1 MDIKPLSDVELNN
14 TEASRGSSRA
24 EASLLVRDDEVFIR
38 MTPVERL
45 QHITL
50 ILCFVLL
57 VLTGLPLLLD
67 PAMWLKKLFFFETS
81 FAWRGWIHRIAGV
94 GLIAL
99 SVFHLFYISCTQRGR
114 DLFWA
119 LTPKLRDV
127 TDALE
132 SFGYNLG
139 VTRWLYEKG
148 VLRRFFDQHPYW
160 LFPQPPQY
168 GRFNFIEKFEYLAVW
183 WGNAVMIASG
193 FFLWA
198 TNLSFRLFPLWVYD
212 IFKIIHSYEAILA
225 FLAIIIWHLYNVHLT
240 PDVFPMSRVW
250 LDGKISGH
258 ELRMHHPLEYEAIL
272 AARRRAG
279 SIHVDSEAQEKET
292 PMSTGEN
299 LDRKSG
305 G

>member
-1 MDIKPLSDVELNN
+1 MDIKPPSCVELNN
-14 TEASRGSSRA
+14 TPLSQGSSER
-24 EASLLVRDDEVFIR
+24 EPSLLVREDEVFIR
-38 MTPVERL
+38 MPRNERL

-50 ILCFVLL
+50 IICFVLL

-67 PAMWLKKLFFFETS
+67 PAAWLKKVFFFETS
-81 FAWRGWIHRIAGV
+81 FAWRGWIHRLAGV
-94 GLIAL
+94 GLIGL
-99 SVFHLFYISCTQRGR
+99 SVLHLLYVSGTRRGR
-114 DLFWA
+114 ELFWA
-119 LTPKLRDV
+119 LMPKLKDV

-132 SFGYNLG
+132 SFGHNLG
-139 VTRWLYEKG
+139 FTRWLYEKG
-148 VLRRFFDQHPYW
+148 ILKQFFDQHPYW
-160 LFPQPPQY
+160 LFRQPPQY

-250 LDGKISGH
+250 LDGKITGH
-258 ELRMHHPLEYEAIL
+258 ELRTHHSLEYEAIL
-272 AARRRAG
+272 EARRRAI
-279 SIHVDSEAQEKET
+279 SIHRGSEAQKNGT
-292 PMSTGEN
+292 HMSRDEN
-299 LDRKSG
+299 PDRRV
-305 G
+305 

>member
-1 MDIKPLSDVELNN
+1 MDIRPLSDVELNN
-14 TEASRGSSRA
+14 SEASRGSSPS
-24 EASLLVRDDEVFIR
+24 EPSLLVRDDETFIR
-38 MTPVERL
+38 MTPIERL

-81 FAWRGWIHRIAGV
+81 FAWRGWLHRIAGV

-114 DLFWA
+114 DLFWS
-119 LTPKLRDV
+119 LMPKLKDV

-132 SFGYNLG
+132 SFAYNLG
-139 VTRWLYEKG
+139 VARWLHEKG
-148 VLRRFFDQHPYW
+148 MLRHFFDQHPYW
-160 LFPQPPQY
+160 LFRQPPQY

-183 WGNAVMIASG
+183 WGNFVMIASG

-240 PDVFPMSRVW
+240 PEVFPMSRVW
-250 LDGKISGH
+250 LDGKITGR

-272 AARRRAG
+272 GARRRES
-279 SIHVDSEAQEKET
+279 SIQRESAPQQNLVQV
-292 PMSTGEN
+292 STDEN
-299 LDRKSG
+299 LDGKSSG
-305 G
+305 